1 MAPWTE
7 LWQRNYFVEALPWIG
22 ALASSP
28 AMRALVVATGVVTV
42 LAGMTDLRAALLA
55 RLARRAAARV
65 TPSEPTAP

>member
-1 MAPWTE
+1 
-7 LWQRNYFVEALPWIG
+7 LWQRNYFVEALPWMG

-28 AMRALVVATGVVTV
+28 SMRALVVATGVVTV

-65 TPSEPTAP
+65 EPPEPTVP